1 MRAATAAEAEA
12 VAREIE
18 ALGGK
23 ALVHIGDVADAKAV
37 QAMADAAAKHFG
49 RIDIL
54 VNNAALRREK
64 PFAEMDYAEWRE
76 ILDVTLDGAFH
87 CVKACLPGLRKS
99 GAGTIV
105 NIGGLSAHT
114 GAKNRAHVVT
124 AKAGIVGFTRALA
137 HDLAADGITV
147 NCVVPGLIGT
157 PRPKD
162 RPRTRASSDPP
173 DHHRRARQAG
183 RRRGRGAIPVRPGRA
198 LHHRAGHPRQWRGLS
213 RRLAHGALPF
223 LQRALPDKCARR
235 RRLLMLTIGR
245 MNQQA
250 KIEIRHSTCPHD
262 CPSACAL
269 DVEVID
275 GSSIGRVRGSKLQT
289 YTAGVSA
296 PRSRAMPSAS
306 IIRTG

>member
-1 MRAATAAEAEA
+1 MAGNKELNGKVAIVTGAGRNIGRAIALALADGGASIVVNARSNQAEAQG

-23 ALVHIGDVADAKAV
+23 AMVHTGDVADAAEV

-49 RIDIL
+49 RLDIL

-64 PFAEMDYAEWRE
+64 PFAEMDYAAWRE

-87 CVKACLPGLRKS
+87 CVKACLPALRNS

-114 GAKNRAHVVT
+114 GSKNRAHVVT

-137 HDLAADGITV
+137 YDLASDGITV

-162 RPRTRASSDPP
+162 KPEPA
-173 DHHRRARQAG
+173 HHLIHQTITGERGTPEDVAAAVRFLCGPGARYINGQAIHANG
-183 RRRGRGAIPVRPGRA
+183 GAY
-198 LHHRAGHPRQWRGLS
+198 L
-213 RRLAHGALPF
+213 
-223 LQRALPDKCARR
+223 
-235 RRLLMLTIGR
+235 
-245 MNQQA
+245 
-250 KIEIRHSTCPHD
+250 
-262 CPSACAL
+262 
-269 DVEVID
+269 
-275 GSSIGRVRGSKLQT
+275 
-289 YTAGVSA
+289 GV
-296 PRSRAMPSAS
+296 
-306 IIRTG
+306 